1 MGAGRGA
8 GKRGAPHQRQV
19 GPVVADDR
27 DPVPGEAQARE
38 QRFARG
44 QLVGSAVGGV
54 HQAEVGDPAT
64 HRRRIAAGDD
74 DRHDPAL
81 GQQLEPVAVEGRE
94 RLEGL
99 ALLADV
105 DPAVGE
111 DAVDI
116 EDRRGDAL
124 ARAARRQQQLGGE
137 GQRRGPAG
145 RWAAPKPGRAPSGGS
160 DQGSGGSPFR

>member
-1 MGAGRGA
+1 MRRHSGLCVGAGRGA
-8 GKRGAPHQRQV
+8 GKCGAPHQRQV

-27 DPVPGEAQARE
+27 DPAPGQAQARE
-38 QRFARG
+38 EGLADR
-44 QLVGSAVGGV
+44 QLVGGPVGGV

-81 GQQLEPVAVEGRE
+81 GQQLEAVAVQGRE

-105 DPAVGE
+105 DPAIGE

-124 ARAARRQQQLGGE
+124 AGAARRQQQLGGE
-137 GQRRGPAG
+137 GQRRGPVFHV
-145 RWAAPKPGRAPSGGS
+145 R
-160 DQGSGGSPFR
+160 